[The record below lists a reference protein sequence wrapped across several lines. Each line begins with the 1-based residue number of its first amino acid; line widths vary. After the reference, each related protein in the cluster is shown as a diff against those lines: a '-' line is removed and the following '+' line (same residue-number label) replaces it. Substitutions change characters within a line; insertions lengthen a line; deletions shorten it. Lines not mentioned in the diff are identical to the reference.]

1 MKTIRVLVLD
11 DDKTVRESLTA
22 YLEDIG
28 YEVWAAVDAES
39 ALARL
44 ARDPV
49 DAAIVD
55 IRLPGMNGEKFI
67 RAAHEHW
74 SQMVFLVYTGSPT
87 FQTPDDIGGFER
99 VSEQVFVKPLQDMG
113 LLHLEIQ
120 QMLQTRL

>member
-22 YLEDIG
+22 YLEDMG
-28 YEVWAAVDAES
+28 YEAWAMVDAES
-39 ALARL
+39 ALAHL
-44 ARDPV
+44 ARVPA

-55 IRLPGMNGEKFI
+55 IRLPGMNGEEFI

-74 SQMVFLVYTGSPT
+74 PQMVFLVYTGSPT
-87 FQTPDDIGGFER
+87 FQSPTDIRGFKR
-99 VSEQVFVKPLQDMG
+99 VSKQIFVKPLSDMN

-120 QMLQTRL
+120 QMVKKR